1 MMEENRE
8 RREGHIKKIDPA
20 EDAIHKNIVGE
31 IISINLGNACTP
43 GIFNLTSTC

>member
-8 RREGHIKKIDPA
+8 RREGHIKKINPA
-20 EDAIHKNIVGE
+20 EDAILKNNVGGNL
-31 IISINLGNACTP
+31 SINLGNACTP